1 MYDTSTERRD
11 MQHWSHWLTDISS
24 EFYYANVKR
33 EELKEKERVL
43 LENANNKVYI
53 FSAIFSFT
61 LIDQCVHLNESDQ
74 CVTVL
79 ASYLSEF

>member
-1 MYDTSTERRD
+1 
-11 MQHWSHWLTDISS
+11 MQHWSHWLTDIPS
-24 EFYYANVKR
+24 EFYYANKKR

-43 LENANNKVYI
+43 LENANNIVYI
-53 FSAIFSFT
+53 FFWLFLSFT

-79 ASYLSEF
+79 ASFLSEF